1 MAWDYYAFVSI
12 WIDDAGA
19 HLMAFVNL
27 VNFPHS
33 HAFWNTFSDNLK
45 LKRHTF
51 KKKTQCKRKGT
62 NMGIP
67 YIHHV
72 SLNILNTQDLTIN
85 I

>member
-1 MAWDYYAFVSI
+1 MLFE
-12 WIDDAGA
+12 
-19 HLMAFVNL
+19 
-27 VNFPHS
+27 
-33 HAFWNTFSDNLK
+33 TFSDNLEI
-45 LKRHTF
+45 KRRTF
-51 KKKTQCKRKGT
+51 KKKTQCKQKGT